1 MCKGLAVRLSPGHL
15 ANLGSECHLQ
25 GTEREGRSHRPWG
38 VVTRKGTQ
46 SELIFSVSQ
55 GLIRED
61 REVEGSRDEVG
72 GREAKE
78 EAAGSL
84 AGQARVMAGKRAK
97 PSGFPAVSD
106 TVKEEGRE

>member
-61 REVEGSRDEVG
+61 REVEGAVMRL
-72 GREAKE
+72 EAGNPKRRL
-78 EAAGSL
+78 L
-84 AGQARVMAGKRAK
+84 AVWLVR
-97 PSGFPAVSD
+97 P
-106 TVKEEGRE
+106 E